1 MYPIVLVH
9 SGRSYEFLNTRSS
22 NTQLV
27 YLLWDSGYYVYYPIE
42 EDKHNTLVVLLSVID
57 TPVVTLAILILIV
70 VTIVIVWEIVVI
82 IGYETTSLV

>member
-1 MYPIVLVH
+1 MFQ
-9 SGRSYEFLNTRSS
+9 GDCF

-82 IGYETTSLV
+82 SGYETTSLV